1 MKLEKIKKLFFDTWY
16 GAFGVLFGVTTIYFV
31 AVIVNAFRIGG
42 LLGAARGLVLET
54 MFWMDLGL
62 ELLSLMVFLISWIMS
77 LVKRRWKRAILQ
89 VLLVAVWL
97 VYWFFMR
104 MWVFAVGAYDNPS
117 RDYYS
122 TEAQPTARNVLEDYG
137 V

>member
-1 MKLEKIKKLFFDTWY
+1 MKLEKTKKFFFDTWY
-16 GAFGVLFGVTTIYFV
+16 GALVVLFGVPTLYFV
-31 AVIVNAFRIGG
+31 AVIVNAFRVGG